1 MLSKSKELR
10 RRKLKGYID
19 EFEKISITIPTLIGF
34 PRFFSV
40 PPCLRGGF
48 WLLVLYSPWRT
59 KSGRNSKL
67 STPCL
72 HFQVRD
78 RASPCQCCSARQTG
92 QSYRGPEARR
102 FHHPRRRQAAN
113 GLQLRLRAH

>member
-1 MLSKSKELR
+1 MLGKSKELR

-40 PPCLRGGF
+40 SPCRRGGF
-48 WLLVLYSPWRT
+48 WFLVLYSPWRT

-67 STPCL
+67 STPYL

-78 RASPCQCCSARQTG
+78 RAGLGERCSARQAR
-92 QSYRGPEARR
+92 QPDRGPEARR
-102 FHHPRRRQAAN
+102 FHYSRR
-113 GLQLRLRAH
+113 